1 MARFG
6 SAGVAVL
13 KKWRNHM
20 MPRTTMDRETPKPRR
35 RIPDRIDVKRPIEI
49 KRWADRLGVSEYH
62 LRWTVNKVGP
72 MARDVAQ
79 DLGKLL

>member
-1 MARFG
+1 MTRLPYAQ
-6 SAGVAVL
+6 L
-13 KKWRNHM
+13 
-20 MPRTTMDRETPKPRR
+20 
-35 RIPDRIDVKRPIEI
+35 IDI

-72 MARDVAQ
+72 VARDVAQ